1 MNSTLANV
9 VGVPP
14 VAGKNLPALKLV
26 QSSRNARR
34 LAKAILVLLL
44 LSAMAMLL
52 VPWQQSARGTGKVV
66 AFVPQERQQ
75 TVSSPIK
82 GIVARVAD
90 GVVEGSQVKRGDFIL
105 ELQPYAANLVAQK
118 QAQLADLATKLT
130 TSETKAEVYG
140 QNVLDYTD
148 ARDYAV
154 KAAQQL
160 VEAAQAKASA
170 KQELVAGYEAKEL
183 QARLNLER
191 QKALFEK
198 GIKSQKEIE
207 SLKKDWDVAVAELE
221 SARGEVTT
229 AERELAA
236 KQNELEQKRSE
247 GQTKIDYAR
256 AMQQDALGQAATI
269 RKEVRDVE
277 IYLAELQRLIITAPR
292 DGTIFRMPIYERG
305 QAVKEGDPLF
315 TIVPETTDSAVELWL
330 SGNDI
335 PLVRQGDHVRLQFE
349 GWPAVQFVGW
359 PSVAVGTFGGKV
371 VAVDATDNG
380 MGKFRVLIKE
390 DDQPWPAE
398 QFLRQGVR
406 ANGWVMLDQVPLG
419 YEMWRQLNGFP
430 PTVSEDGDAKSEKEA
445 SGGKED
451 KPKVKLPK

>member
-1 MNSTLANV
+1 MITTTSNHL

-14 VAGKNLPALKLV
+14 VAGKTLPAMKLV

-34 LAKAILVLLL
+34 LAKALFVLLL
-44 LSAMAMLL
+44 LSIAAMIF

-75 TVSSPIK
+75 TINSPIK

-90 GVVEGSQVKRGDFIL
+90 GVVEGSRVNQGDFIL
-105 ELQPYAANLVAQK
+105 ELQPYAANLVEQK
-118 QAQLADLATKLT
+118 QSQLTDLATKL
-130 TSETKAEVYG
+130 ETAQAKADVYG

-148 ARDYAV
+148 ARDFAV
-154 KAAQQL
+154 KAAEEL
-160 VEAAQAKASA
+160 VQAAQAKLDA
-170 KQELVAGYEAKEL
+170 KQELLAGYEAKEL
-183 QARLNLER
+183 QTRLNHER

-221 SARGEVTT
+221 SARSDVTT

-256 AMQQDALGQAATI
+256 AMQHDALGQAATI

-277 IYLAELQRLIITAPR
+277 IYLAELQRLVITAPR
-292 DGTIFRMPIYERG
+292 DGTIFRMPVYERG

-315 TIVPETTDSAVELWL
+315 TIVPETSDSAVELWL

-335 PLVRQGDHVRLQFE
+335 PLVRVGDHVRLQFE
-349 GWPAVQFVGW
+349 GWPAVQFAGW

-371 VAVDATDNG
+371 VSVDATDNG
-380 MGKFRVLIKE
+380 LGKFRVLIKE
-390 DDQPWPAE
+390 DQQPWPE
-398 QFLRQGVR
+398 ERFLRQGVR
-406 ANGWVMLDQVPLG
+406 TNGWVMLSQVPLG
-419 YEMWRQLNGFP
+419 YEIWRQLNGFP
-430 PTVSEDGDAKSEKEA
+430 PAIMTDGDSKEDKD
-445 SGGKED
+445 GKGD

>member
-1 MNSTLANV
+1 MNNAIANTL
-9 VGVPP
+9 VGVPST
-14 VAGKNLPALKLV
+14 AGKTLPALKLV

-34 LAKAILVLLL
+34 LAKALFVLLL
-44 LSAMAMLL
+44 LSIAAMFF

-75 TVSSPIK
+75 TINSPIK
-82 GIVARVAD
+82 GIVARIAE
-90 GVVEGSQVKRGDFIL
+90 GVVEGSYVKQGDFIL
-105 ELQPYAANLVAQK
+105 EVQPYAANLVEQK
-118 QAQLADLATKLT
+118 RSQLSDLSTKLATAQ
-130 TSETKAEVYG
+130 TKGEVYA
-140 QNVLDYTD
+140 QNVLDFTD
-148 ARDYAV
+148 ARDFAV
-154 KAAQQL
+154 KAAEEL
-160 VEAAQAKASA
+160 VEAAQAKLNA
-170 KQELVAGYEAKEL
+170 KQELLPGYEAKEL
-183 QARLNLER
+183 QVRLNHER

-207 SLKKDWDVAVAELE
+207 SLKKDWDVALAELE
-221 SARGEVTT
+221 STRREITT

-236 KQNELEQKRSE
+236 KRNELEQKRSE
-247 GQTKIDYAR
+247 AQTKIDYAR

-277 IYLAELQRLIITAPR
+277 IYLAELERLVITAPR

-315 TIVPETTDSAVELWL
+315 TIVPETSDSAVELWL

-335 PLVRQGDHVRLQFE
+335 PLVRAGDHVRLQFE

-380 MGKFRVLIKE
+380 MGRFRVLIKE
-390 DDQPWPAE
+390 DEQPWPE
-398 QFLRQGVR
+398 ERFLRQGVR
-406 ANGWVMLDQVPLG
+406 ANGWVMLSQVPLG
-419 YEMWRQLNGFP
+419 YEVWRQLNGFP
-430 PTVSEDGDAKSEKEA
+430 PAIKADDEAKSDKDAKD
-445 SGGKED
+445 D